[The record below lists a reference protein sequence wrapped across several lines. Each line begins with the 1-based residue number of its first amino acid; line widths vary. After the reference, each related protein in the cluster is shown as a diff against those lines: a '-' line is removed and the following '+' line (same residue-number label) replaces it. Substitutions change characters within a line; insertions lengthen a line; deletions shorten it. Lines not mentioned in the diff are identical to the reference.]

1 MFNSFIIM
9 HLYAK
14 KMDFISGTRERER
27 GTRGGRVV
35 VGDRQHIDLAGA
47 SSALQ
52 AHVHNGC

>member
-1 MFNSFIIM
+1 MQ
-9 HLYAK
+9 K

-35 VGDRQHIDLAGA
+35 VGDRQHMDLAGA